1 MAVLPETPLSTM
13 LGVIITPLLLNSYV
27 YEVAVAPPDQLIVA
41 VVSLGTTETTGA
53 VGGGIKVVTVV
64 LSEDVVLVELTAVT
78 IRVYGVEAVNP
89 VKVIELLVRLLSVEG
104 VAVDPF
110 SVYV

>member
-13 LGVIITPLLLNSYV
+13 LGVIITPLLVNSYV
-27 YEVAVAPPDQLIVA
+27 YEVAVAPPDQLTVA
-41 VVSLGTTETTGA
+41 VVSLAKTETTGV

-64 LSEDVVLVELTAVT
+64 LSEDVLLVELTAVT
-78 IRVYGVEAVNP
+78 IRVYCVEAFNP
-89 VKVIELLVRLLSVEG
+89 VKVTELLLRLLSVEG
-104 VAVDPF
+104 VAADPF